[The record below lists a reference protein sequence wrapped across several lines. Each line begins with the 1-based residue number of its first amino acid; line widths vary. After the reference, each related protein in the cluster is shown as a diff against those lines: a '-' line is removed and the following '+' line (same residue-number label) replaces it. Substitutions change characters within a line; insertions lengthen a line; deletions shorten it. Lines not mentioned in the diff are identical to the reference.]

1 MHDRQDRQERTVG
14 EDKPFVF
21 EPEPVPRLDAEP
33 EPLTGPLKWYRIFG
47 ISIAIL
53 LFVSAVVAVP
63 LALHFANK
71 TEYQT
76 DLDSLEKVRTSIA
89 TNEATRDA
97 ATELLGLSYLEA
109 ENIAADLKAW
119 GSASTTALGKEEAKS
134 LAAAGQELQEGL
146 SKIKPASDG
155 AGLAAGLKS
164 RLADAQADAGA
175 GAGAETDAGADAELP
190 ASVIDWSAD
199 QAASVLGVLPVDGV
213 EREFSE
219 KYSKAKL
226 EELRTVLEE
235 AKIAEAASTEARVN
249 AVDEVRALSKVVQAS
264 RPALVAAAESLP
276 GKVAGLKSAY
286 SKGDSKPVDQAARAA
301 AELAGKPDAT
311 AAELHAALAQYFA
324 AVNALAAEHQKAAG

>member
-119 GSASTTALGKEEAKS
+119 GSASTTALGKEEARS

-164 RLADAQADAGA
+164 HLAEVQADAGA
-175 GAGAETDAGADAELP
+175 GADAGADAELP

-213 EREFSE
+213 EQEFSG

-235 AKIAEAASTEARVN
+235 AKTAEAASTEARVD